1 MTNLLP
7 VTTVNA
13 AWFVVILS
21 GVLEVVFSISMKFSE
36 GYSRPLA
43 STLSIGSGILS
54 VWLMS
59 TTLKVL
65 PVGTAYAVWAGI
77 GAVGTVLVGVLW
89 LEESA
94 TLWRFVCI
102 GAVVLGIVGL
112 QLQSSA

>member
-1 MTNLLP
+1 MTNFFP
-7 VTTVNA
+7 VTTINA
-13 AWFVVILS
+13 AWLVVTLS
-21 GVLEVVFSISMKFSE
+21 GLLEVVFSVSMKFSD
-36 GYSRPLA
+36 GYSKPIA
-43 STLSIGSGILS
+43 SVLSVGSGILS

-89 LEESA
+89 LEEPA
-94 TLWRFVCI
+94 TLFRFVCI

-112 QLQSSA
+112 QLQSNV